1 MPPRAK
7 FTREEIVDAGLR
19 IVRRRGMGGVTARE
33 LGAELGS
40 SARPVFTV
48 FQSMEEVQA
57 EIVKAAREV
66 YNRSVKRRLEQDMA
80 FRSVGMEYIRFAQ
93 REPQLFRLLFMTERE
108 EMPDV
113 KDVLF
118 AIDDNHEEILQSVR
132 EQYGLSDEDAWTL
145 YRHLWVYTHGI
156 AALCATNVCSFEEKE
171 TEKMMTEVFT
181 GVLKNIKAGERH
193 DQSL

>member
-1 MPPRAK
+1 M
-7 FTREEIVDAGLR
+7 
-19 IVRRRGMGGVTARE
+19 
-33 LGAELGS
+33 
-40 SARPVFTV
+40 
-48 FQSMEEVQA
+48 
-57 EIVKAAREV
+57 KAAREV
-66 YNRSVKRRLEQDMA
+66 YNRSVKRGLKQDMA

-171 TEKMMTEVFT
+171 TEEMMTEVFT

>member
-19 IVRRRGMGGVTARE
+19 IVRRRGIGGVTARE

-66 YNRSVKRRLEQDMA
+66 YNRSVKR
-80 FRSVGMEYIRFAQ
+80 
-93 REPQLFRLLFMTERE
+93 
-108 EMPDV
+108 
-113 KDVLF
+113 
-118 AIDDNHEEILQSVR
+118 
-132 EQYGLSDEDAWTL
+132 GLSRIWL
-145 YRHLWVYTHGI
+145 SGVWGWSISGLHKGNL
-156 AALCATNVCSFEEKE
+156 SF
-171 TEKMMTEVFT
+171 F
-181 GVLKNIKAGERH
+181 GFCL
-193 DQSL
+193 